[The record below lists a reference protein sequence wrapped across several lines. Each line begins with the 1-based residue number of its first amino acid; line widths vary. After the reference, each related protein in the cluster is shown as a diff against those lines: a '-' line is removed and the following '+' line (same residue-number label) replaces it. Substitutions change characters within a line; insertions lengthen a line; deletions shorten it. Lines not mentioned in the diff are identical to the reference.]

1 MSDESFRRI
10 PKVDVIRLL
19 TEAKAR
25 EESLRLDYQALINR
39 CGDLNTTVEKLEQDF
54 ARKTSDLEL
63 SMRRELELRKGN
75 ESLVNQRTNALADA
89 ENWRRMV
96 DSERRRADQEKALRE
111 QMQQRVD
118 DMRMM
123 VDVVKLVAGR
133 E

>member
-10 PKVDVIRLL
+10 SKADVLRLL
-19 TEAKAR
+19 SESKAR

-96 DSERRRADQEKALRE
+96 DSERRRADQEKVLRE
-111 QMQQRVD
+111 QMQQSVD
-118 DMRMM
+118 DMRTM

-133 E
+133 

>member
-10 PKVDVIRLL
+10 PKADVIRLL
-19 TEAKAR
+19 SESKAR
-25 EESLRLDYQALINR
+25 EESLRLELV
-39 CGDLNTTVEKLEQDF
+39 GMHKLEQDLD
-54 ARKTSDLEL
+54 RKTSDLEL

-75 ESLVNQRTNALADA
+75 ESLVNQRTNALTDA

-111 QMQQRVD
+111 QMQQRLD

>member
-10 PKVDVIRLL
+10 SKADVLRLL
-19 TEAKAR
+19 SESKAR
-25 EESLRLDYQALINR
+25 EESLRLELVAMR
-39 CGDLNTTVEKLEQDF
+39 KLEEDLD
-54 ARKTSDLEL
+54 RKASDLEL

-118 DMRMM
+118 DMRTM
-123 VDVVKLVAGR
+123 VDVLKMVASR

>member
-10 PKVDVIRLL
+10 PKADVIRLL
-19 TEAKAR
+19 SESKAR
-25 EESLRLDYQALINR
+25 EAILRLELV
-39 CGDLNTTVEKLEQDF
+39 GMHKLEQDLD
-54 ARKTSDLEL
+54 RKTSDLEL

-75 ESLVNQRTNALADA
+75 ESLVNQRTNALTDA

-111 QMQQRVD
+111 QMQQRLD